1 MRLRWLIRTPVK
13 RYQFLIDAVS
23 FFIAMK
29 GREQLA
35 VKKNPLSD
43 KAYELYKSGMKLV
56 DIADQ
61 LGKPEGTIRTWKNRY
76 QLDSSDIETFQ
87 KDSETKRNVSVKK
100 KKADVV
106 VDDGT
111 KETLQNDELTPE
123 QQMFCIYYS
132 KTFNA
137 AQSYQKAYGCKYESA
152 MVRGSEL
159 LRNVKVREEIKRLK
173 EIKRQ
178 QIIAGADDI
187 VELQMRIAFGDIG
200 DALEFT
206 QEERELPDGNSTMV
220 NVLRAKDSGM
230 VDTQLIKSVTEGRN
244 GLTVVMKDEQK
255 AIEWLSKYFLMHPDD
270 KYKAEF
276 DKKRA
281 EVKDDTADQILQNM
295 KTITDILQ
303 TPAGNRSIDDFEGV
317 SDDE

>member
-1 MRLRWLIRTPVK
+1 M
-13 RYQFLIDAVS
+13 
-23 FFIAMK
+23 
-29 GREQLA
+29 A
-35 VKKNPLSD
+35 VKKNPLAD

-76 QLDSSDIETFQ
+76 KWDGGTETFQ
-87 KDSETKRNVSVKK
+87 KNSETKRNVSVRKK
-100 KKADVV
+100 KMDAVI
-106 VDDGT
+106 DDGT
-111 KETLQNDELTPE
+111 KETLQNDDLTPE

-137 AQSYQKAYGCKYESA
+137 AQSYQKAYGCQYTTA
-152 MVRGSEL
+152 AAHGYEL
-159 LRNVKVREEIKRLK
+159 LSNVVVRAEIERLK

-178 QIIAGADDI
+178 QIVAGAEDI

-206 QEERELPDGNSTMV
+206 QEERELPDGNCTMV
-220 NVLRAKDSGM
+220 NVLRAKDSSV

-255 AIEWLSKYFLMHPDD
+255 AIDWLTRYFEMNP
-270 KYKAEF
+270 
-276 DKKRA
+276 
-281 EVKDDTADQILQNM
+281 ADQH
-295 KTITDILQ
+295 
-303 TPAGNRSIDDFEGV
+303 RREFEKRKLDLELLKIESQAKEDTV
-317 SDDE
+317 DDETEQDNFLDALNGSIGEVWQDD

>member
-1 MRLRWLIRTPVK
+1 M
-13 RYQFLIDAVS
+13 A
-23 FFIAMK
+23 A
-29 GREQLA
+29 
-35 VKKNPLSD
+35 KKNPLSD

-76 QLDSSDIETFQ
+76 QWDSSDTETFQ

-111 KETLQNDELTPE
+111 KATLQNDDLTPE

-137 AQSYQKAYGCKYESA
+137 AQSYQKAYGCQYTTA
-152 MVRGSEL
+152 VAHGYEL
-159 LRNVKVREEIKRLK
+159 LSNVVVRAEIERLK

-230 VDTQLIKSVTEGRN
+230 VDTQLIKSVTEGSN

-281 EVKDDTADQILQNM
+281 EVKGDTADQILQNM

-303 TPAGNRSIDDFEGV
+303 TPAGNRSIDDFEGGV
-317 SDDE
+317 